1 MGLKDIIVALFQL
14 DKDWTTRIV
23 MGMLVLGVIWGLLGV
38 IDSLMVRIQE
48 TMWST
53 YGVLPFTP
61 QEYYAG
67 ITLHAE
73 RDLFGFAQQV
83 IYAIIIYFTIKL
95 LNLQPRAKWLLN
107 LAFVLLNISMMFMEG
122 PILIVTAQ
130 GFDNY
135 FSATSWY
142 YLSPIGIPN
151 YSLYVVS
158 PLFFIGWILNDA
170 FVYLAGI
177 WIVYHYYLASKQ
189 IKEKLPV
196 PLVFFLMIILLFMIG
211 YSGVTVADVWDILAF
226 AGVVGL
232 NVIANQIAFWIFGH
246 AVVYMAWLPAV
257 AAMYLLIPTLANKP
271 LYSDKMGRVAAVLY
285 LIFSNNIPIHHLYM
299 VNLPVALKVL
309 QEILTYAVTV
319 PTFMTFLNLWATAKG
334 ANVSWNVITAFTA
347 TGFAGSIL
355 AGVTGISNAT
365 ISFDAV
371 VHNTMWV
378 VGHFHAM
385 ILLGIVPEAMAVLY
399 FMLPMMTGRSWYS
412 IKAAWI
418 HFWGYLIGSV
428 FLVIGFE
435 LLGLDGIL
443 RRAEIVPRVPYI
455 IDAENLATVGAIIA
469 ELATL
474 VWFLNL
480 VMSLV
485 KGRVLKAEGL
495 SLGQLI
501 NTVAM
506 QLDWSNSGFSLRDI
520 EIKLNHSRL
529 SKKAIAGWWGIAIF
543 GAILIIISAIPL
555 VLVGDA
561 SNPADPL
568 EWAWIS
574 LLTLGII
581 LSAIGALKGAKTV

>member
-1 MGLKDIIVALFQL
+1 MGLKDLIVALFQL

-107 LAFVLLNISMMFMEG
+107 LSFVLLNISMMFMEG
-122 PILIVTAQ
+122 PILITAAQ

-135 FSATSWY
+135 FSAGSWY
-142 YLSPIGIPN
+142 YLSPIGIPG
-151 YSLYVVS
+151 YSLYVMS

-170 FVYLAGI
+170 FVYLAGF

-257 AAMYLLIPTLANKP
+257 GAMYLLIPTLANKP

-299 VNLPVALKVL
+299 VNLPVDLKVL
-309 QEILTYAVTV
+309 QEILTYAVTI

-347 TGFAGSIL
+347 TGWAGSIL
-355 AGVTGISNAT
+355 AGVTGISNGT
-365 ISFDAV
+365 ISVDAI

-399 FMLPMMTGRSWYS
+399 FMLPMMTGRTWYS

-418 HFWGYLIGSV
+418 HFWGYLIGSA
-428 FLVIGFE
+428 LLIIGFE

-443 RRAEIVPRVPYI
+443 RRAEIVPRVPYV
-455 IDAENLATVGAIIA
+455 IDAENLATVGAVIA
-469 ELATL
+469 QLATL

-480 VMSLV
+480 VMTLV
-485 KGRVLKAEGL
+485 KGKVLKAEGL

-506 QLDWSNSGFSLRDI
+506 QLDWNNAGFSIRGI
-520 EIKLNHSRL
+520 QSVFNHSKI
-529 SKKAIAGWWGIAIF
+529 SKRALGAWWGLAAL

-555 VLVGDA
+555 VLVGNA

-574 LLTLGII
+574 MLTLGII
-581 LSAIGALKGAKTV
+581 LSAVGALKGANTV

>member
-226 AGVVGL
+226 AGIVGL

-299 VNLPVALKVL
+299 VNLPVTLKVL

-347 TGFAGSIL
+347 TGFAGSIF

-365 ISFDAV
+365 ISVDAI

-412 IKAAWI
+412 IRAAWV
-418 HFWGYLIGSV
+418 HFWGYLIGSI
-428 FLVIGFE
+428 LLDIGFE

-480 VMSLV
+480 VMTLV

-506 QLDWSNSGFSLRDI
+506 QLDWSNAGFSLRGI
-520 EIKLNHSRL
+520 GIKLNHSRL
-529 SKKAIAGWWGIAIF
+529 SKKAIAGWWGMAIF